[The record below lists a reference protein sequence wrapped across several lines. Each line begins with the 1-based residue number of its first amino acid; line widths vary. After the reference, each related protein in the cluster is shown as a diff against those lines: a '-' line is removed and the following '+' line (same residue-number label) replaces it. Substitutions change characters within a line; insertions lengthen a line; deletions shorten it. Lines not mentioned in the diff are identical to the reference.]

1 MTWEIFPHKLV
12 LTDQLRWLGGFLIPA
27 RGTTINL
34 TRWFAVMGLVS
45 IASISAISGWL
56 LSGFLTERLLQQ
68 EARLTH
74 EFVDRL
80 VDVEEARPFFA
91 AVQQPPAP
99 QWLELVTHISRLPD
113 VLRANL
119 YSPQRVIVWSTDP
132 SLVGKGFNDNP
143 ELERALRGELVAHGG
158 EGEKMEHDALGTRY
172 PFFVEIYSP
181 VFDAG
186 DRRVI
191 GVVELYKAPTALFA
205 AIGAAQRAVW
215 IGAALAGSFLYLAL
229 FWMVRRADLL
239 IREQGERLVQSETLA
254 ALGEMSSAV
263 AHGIRNPLATIRSS
277 AELAIESEPP
287 EWRSAARDIV
297 AQVDRLDVWVRELL
311 SYSEP
316 LGGKLEPI
324 EVAFV
329 LRDTLGHFA
338 RELDRRAIQ
347 ISARVEGAL
356 PPVRADALMLGHVF
370 NSLIANA
377 VEAVERDGRIEVK
390 AERAADGHLRVRIRD
405 SGPGMSR
412 EQIARAFK
420 PFNTTKAKGLGIGL
434 ALARRIVHRFGGS
447 IALASKPGSGTTVDI
462 VLPAA

>member
-1 MTWEIFPHKLV
+1 MGA
-12 LTDQLRWLGGFLIPA
+12 D
-27 RGTTINL
+27 INL
-34 TRWFAVMGLVS
+34 SRWFALVGLVS
-45 IASISAISGWL
+45 IASISAVSGWL

-80 VDVEEARPFFA
+80 VEVEEARPFFA

-99 QWLELVTHISRLPD
+99 QWRELVDHISRLPD

-132 SLVGKGFNDNP
+132 TLVGKEFKDNP
-143 ELERALRGELVAHGG
+143 ELEQALRGELVAHGG
-158 EGEKMEHDALGTRY
+158 EGEKLEHDALGTRY

-181 VFDAG
+181 VRDPA
-186 DRRVI
+186 RAAVV

-215 IGAALAGSFLYLAL
+215 LGAALAGSFLYAAL

-239 IREQGERLVQSETLA
+239 MRGQRERLVQSETLA

-277 AELAIESEPP
+277 AELAIESEPSD
-287 EWRSAARDIV
+287 WRSAARDIV
-297 AQVDRLDVWVRELL
+297 AQVDRLDDWVRQLL

-316 LGGKLEPI
+316 LAGKLEPI
-324 EVAFV
+324 EVGIL
-329 LRDTLGHFA
+329 LRDSLGNFA

-347 ISARVEGAL
+347 VLVRVEGAL
-356 PPVRADALMLGHVF
+356 PPVKADALMLGHVF
-370 NSLIANA
+370 NNLLANA
-377 VEAVERDGRIEVK
+377 VEAVERDGHIEVR
-390 AERAADGHLRVRIRD
+390 AERAAEGHLRVSIRD

-412 EQIARAFK
+412 EQLALAFK
-420 PFNTTKAKGLGIGL
+420 PFHTTKAKGLGIGL
-434 ALARRIVHRFGGS
+434 ALARRIVQRFGGS
-447 IALASKPGSGTTVDI
+447 ISLASRPGRGTMVD
-462 VLPAA
+462 VLLPAA

>member
-1 MTWEIFPHKLV
+1 MS
-12 LTDQLRWLGGFLIPA
+12 TDRLRWLGGFLIPV

-34 TRWFAVMGLVS
+34 TRWFALVGLVS
-45 IASISAISGWL
+45 IASISAVSGWL
-56 LSGFLTERLLQQ
+56 LSAFLTERLLQQ

-91 AVQQPPAP
+91 AVQQPPATE
-99 QWLELVTHISRLPD
+99 WLELIEHISRLPD

-119 YSPQRVIVWSTDP
+119 YSPQRQIVWSTDP
-132 SLVGKGFNDNP
+132 NLVGKKFNDNP
-143 ELERALRGELVAHGG
+143 ELEQALRGELVAHGG
-158 EGEKMEHDALGTRY
+158 EGEKMEHDALGASY
-172 PFFVEIYSP
+172 PFFVEIYAP

-186 DRRVI
+186 QRKVV

-205 AIGAAQRAVW
+205 AISAAQRAVW
-215 IGAALAGSFLYLAL
+215 IGAALAGSFLYIAL

-239 IREQGERLVQSETLA
+239 IREQAERLVQSETLA

-277 AELAIESEPP
+277 AELALESEPP
-287 EWRSAARDIV
+287 EWHSAAHNIV
-297 AQVDRLDVWVRELL
+297 AQVDRLDVWVRDLL

-316 LGGKLEPI
+316 LGGRLEPI
-324 EVAFV
+324 EVGFI
-329 LRDTLGHFA
+329 LRDSLGHFSH
-338 RELDRRAIQ
+338 ELDRRAIEV
-347 ISARVEGAL
+347 SARVDGAL
-356 PPVRADALMLGHVF
+356 PPVRADALMLGQVF

-377 VEAVERDGRIEVK
+377 VEAVERNGRIEVK
-390 AERAADGHLRVRIRD
+390 AERAAEGHLRVSIRD

-412 EQIARAFK
+412 EQLARAFK

-434 ALARRIVHRFGGS
+434 ALARRIVQRFGGS
-447 IALASKPGSGTTVDI
+447 IALASKPGGGTTVDV
-462 VLPAA
+462 VLPPA

>member
-1 MTWEIFPHKLV
+1 V
-12 LTDQLRWLGGFLIPA
+12 LTQQLRWLGGFLIPV
-27 RGTTINL
+27 RGRTINL
-34 TRWFAVMGLVS
+34 TRWFAVVGLVS

-56 LSGFLTERLLQQ
+56 LSAFLTDRLLQQ

-80 VDVEEARPFFA
+80 VEDEEARPFFA

-119 YSPQRVIVWSTDP
+119 YSPQRGIVWSTDP
-132 SLVGKGFNDNP
+132 KLVGKHFNENP

-158 EGEKMEHDALGTRY
+158 EGEKMEHDALGASY
-172 PFFVEIYSP
+172 PFFVEIYAP

-186 DRRVI
+186 HGRVV

-205 AIGAAQRAVW
+205 AISAAQRAVW

-277 AELAIESEPP
+277 AELALESDPRD
-287 EWRSAARDIV
+287 WRHSARDIV
-297 AQVDRLDVWVRELL
+297 DQVDRLDVWVRELL

-316 LGGKLEPI
+316 LADKLERI
-324 EVAFV
+324 RLCGV
-329 LRDTLGHFA
+329 LRDSLGHFSS
-338 RELDRRAIQ
+338 ELERRSIVVSLR
-347 ISARVEGAL
+347 IEDAL
-356 PPVRADALMLGHVF
+356 PPVKGDALMLGQVF
-370 NSLIANA
+370 NSLLANA
-377 VEAVERDGRIEVK
+377 VEAIERNGRIELT
-390 AERAADGHLRVRIRD
+390 AERGAEGQLRISIRD
-405 SGPGMSR
+405 NGPGMSR
-412 EQIARAFK
+412 EQMTRAFK
-420 PFNTTKAKGLGIGL
+420 PFHTTKAKGLGIGL
-434 ALARRIVHRFGGS
+434 ALARRIVERVGGS
-447 IALASKPGSGTTVDI
+447 ISLASVPGSGTTVHI
-462 VLPAA
+462 LLPAAG